1 MKKSAVLMSIIVALL
16 SPAGLVV
23 SAEPPAGKVTLNQI
37 QKIKP
42 PVVFDHKAHAE
53 KRAKSCQECHHKD
66 TAGKEQKGFSCHKE
80 KAEGKVVALKDAY
93 HTNCKDCHKKDA
105 SKKAPT
111 MCDGC
116 QKKKRGSFCDSS

>member
-1 MKKSAVLMSIIVALL
+1 MKKFAALMSIIVAVMF
-16 SPAGLVV
+16 SAGLVV
-23 SAEPPAGKVTLNQI
+23 SAEAPGTVTLGQI
-37 QKIKP
+37 QKLKP

-66 TAGKEQKGFSCHKE
+66 AAGKEQKCFSCHKE

-93 HTNCKDCHKKDA
+93 HTTCKDCHKKDA

-111 MCDGC
+111 TCDGC
-116 QKKKRGSFCDSS
+116 HKK

>member
-1 MKKSAVLMSIIVALL
+1 MKKFAVLMSIIVAVMF
-16 SPAGLVV
+16 SAGLVV
-23 SAEPPAGKVTLNQI
+23 SAEPPAGKVTLHQI

-66 TAGKEQKGFSCHKE
+66 AAGKEQKCFTCHKE

-116 QKKKRGSFCDSS
+116 HKK